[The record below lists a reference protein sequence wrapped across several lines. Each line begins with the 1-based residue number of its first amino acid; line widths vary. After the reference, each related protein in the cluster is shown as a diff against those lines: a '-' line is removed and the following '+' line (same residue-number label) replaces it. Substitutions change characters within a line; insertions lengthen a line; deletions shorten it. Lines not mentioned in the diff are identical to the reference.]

1 MPPLSWPAGGSQDTP
16 RYVLQWVSDF
26 ALAKWVHQPYWP
38 LEDLNISP
46 EAKLTATSTASRN
59 FPQPAPSSAERRR
72 RFGGER
78 SPVHSRDAAG
88 SLRGSEMRSH
98 RHFACPV
105 QPQAS
110 KRLSWPFFRTHMSL
124 GLDAQ
129 HLKPYGHKS
138 LKLSPSRATSQF
150 WLKKSPSFWCSTFI
164 EINVNFLGLNPALSK
179 NWRYPTLWSYHAVSR
194 KWMEMMQHQTRGFSM
209 VISTTRTPP
218 DPPHVG
224 RPAGAV
230 PAPREHRS
238 QHEDQKAGGV
248 LHIVTHKPEV
258 FTGSVS
264 FQKRL
269 VQENQKFYAGWHR
282 NGSKHV
288 WTILGPGWI
297 PTTNLYINRINHYK
311 PLQWWVFEVAN
322 FWPMQTRMSHPN
334 WVKNWKSGKEEH
346 PNSQIIFLPNHSSA
360 SFSIPLPGP
369 IGRK

>member
-1 MPPLSWPAGGSQDTP
+1 MPPLSRPAGGSLDTP
-16 RYVLQWVSDF
+16 RYVLQWISDF

-46 EAKLTATSTASRN
+46 GAKLTATSTASRN

-164 EINVNFLGLNPALSK
+164 EININFLGLNPALSK

-194 KWMEMMQHQTRGFSM
+194 KWMEMMQHQTRGCSM
-209 VISTTRTPP
+209 VISTTRTMPSRSATCWTSSWCCSGAP
-218 DPPHVG
+218 GAQKPTRRSEGGWSPPHWNT
-224 RPAGAV
+224 
-230 PAPREHRS
+230 
-238 QHEDQKAGGV
+238 Q
-248 LHIVTHKPEV
+248 TW
-258 FTGSVS
+258 S
-264 FQKRL
+264 FQWVGL
-269 VQENQKFYAGWHR
+269 VPEKSRSGKSEILCRMAQE
-282 NGSKHV
+282 
-288 WTILGPGWI
+288 WI
-297 PTTNLYINRINHYK
+297 KTCLNNPWPRMNSRYEPVYKPYK
-311 PLQWWVFEVAN
+311 PL
-322 FWPMQTRMSHPN
+322 
-334 WVKNWKSGKEEH
+334 
-346 PNSQIIFLPNHSSA
+346 
-360 SFSIPLPGP
+360 
-369 IGRK
+369 